1 MPDILIRGL
10 KPATHDLLR
19 RRAEAAGRSLQA
31 EIQMILDSEARA
43 SDVDAARRLADRI
56 TTHLA
61 GREYPD
67 GAAGLIREVRDR

>member
-1 MPDILIRGL
+1 MPDILIRDL
-10 KPATHDLLR
+10 KPATRDLLR

-31 EIQMILDSEARA
+31 EIRMTLDSEARA

-56 TTHLA
+56 TAHLA

-67 GAAGLIREVRDR
+67 GAGLVREVRDR